1 MGYLIGVTLLWS
13 FSFSLIGVYLAGQV
27 DSYFSVLTR
36 IALACLL
43 FLPFLRPSLIPGRIR
58 LALMAI
64 GAVQIGLMYIS
75 YYESFLILT
84 VPEIL
89 LFTVFTPIY
98 ITLIN
103 DALVGRFSPFHLLTA
118 SIAVFGAM
126 VLNYQGVNENFWKG
140 FWMVQGSNICF
151 AIGQV
156 AYRRLMAKV
165 KLEASPFNIFGWF
178 YIGAL
183 IVVVPAYLLFGDFS
197 KPATTPLQWGVLLW
211 LGIVASGLGYYFW
224 NQGACKVD
232 AGTLAIMNDMLK
244 PAGLAVN
251 LLIWNHDADLPRLA
265 LSSAIIIFA
274 LVLNEWWTRRY
285 GAYARLT

>member
-1 MGYLIGVTLLWS
+1 
-13 FSFSLIGVYLAGQV
+13 
-27 DSYFSVLTR
+27 
-36 IALACLL
+36 
-43 FLPFLRPSLIPGRIR
+43 
-58 LALMAI
+58 MAI
-64 GAVQIGLMYIS
+64 GAVQIGLMYIA

-98 ITLIN
+98 VTLLN
-103 DALVGRFSPFHLLTA
+103 DALAGRFSPFYLLTA
-118 SIAVFGAM
+118 SLAVIGAM
-126 VLNYQGVNENFWKG
+126 VLNYHGVNDDFWKG
-140 FWMVQGSNICF
+140 FMMVQGSNICF

-156 AYRRLMAKV
+156 AYRQLMARV
-165 KLEASPFNIFGWF
+165 KLDVSPFHNFGWF

-183 IVVVPAYLLFGDFS
+183 ILVLPAFLLFGDMS
-197 KPATTPLQWGVLLW
+197 KPATTPLQWGILLW
-211 LGIVASGLGYYFW
+211 LGVVASGLGYYFW

-265 LSSAIIIFA
+265 LSSAIIICA
-274 LVLNEWWTRRY
+274 LVLNAWWTRRQT
-285 GAYARLT
+285 ASRLAAKIS